1 MKRLLPLALLCMM
14 NAFGASFVFETLPP
28 GGFHSGAP
36 GELIG
41 YGYVLE
47 NPDPTRYLL
56 TTNFT
61 AGSFAN
67 ASVSSLFDF
76 PVLAPGQTI
85 SLPFDPNTLAG
96 LFTILLDAGAPIG
109 FVNSGSFVV
118 TGEFYDGDPFN
129 GGTLSEAADDQVAGY
144 EVTVTSAVP
153 EPSFAALTGLIVA
166 AGLLVRSR
174 SSPAR

>member
-1 MKRLLPLALLCMM
+1 MKRLLALALLCMTS
-14 NAFGASFVFETLPP
+14 ACGASFVFETLPA
-28 GGFHSGAP
+28 GGFLPGTPGAS
-36 GELIG
+36 LL

-85 SLPFDPNTLAG
+85 SLFDPNTLAG
-96 LFTILLDAGAPIG
+96 LFAILLDAGAPVG

-118 TGEFYDGDPFN
+118 SGEFYDGDPLN
-129 GGTLSEAADDQVAGY
+129 GGAFSAAADDQIAGY
-144 EVTVTSAVP
+144 EVTVTAAVP
-153 EPSFAALTGLIVA
+153 EPSFAALTGLILA
-166 AGLLVRSR
+166 TGLLVRSR
-174 SSPAR
+174 LLRR